1 MRVLVTGATGAVGR
15 RVVARLLARNDSVVA
30 LSRNAGKARALLGSV
45 EVLEADPA
53 VEGAWQDRL
62 GDVDGVVNLAGEK
75 VLQRWS
81 EDARRRIR
89 ESRVRTTE
97 NVARAIA
104 RAGKKAV
111 LVSASAE
118 AYYARKGD
126 EILDE
131 EAPRGE
137 GFLAEVCQAWEAACA
152 PAREAGARVA
162 NARIGIVMDPEEGA
176 LAQMLPPFKMF
187 VGGRAGSGKQWWSWV
202 HRDDMARLLLFALD
216 EPKMSGAFNAVAPEP
231 VTAGEFA
238 KILGKVLGRPAWAP
252 IPAFALK
259 LRFGGAAEI
268 ILDGVRLKPR
278 RLLEAGFQFEHPSL
292 EGALRSLV

>member
-15 RVVARLLARNDSVVA
+15 RLVARLLARKDSVVA
-30 LSRNAGKARALLGSV
+30 LSRNAEKARALLGNV

-62 GDVDGVVNLAGEK
+62 KDVDGVVNLAGEK

-89 ESRVRTTE
+89 DSRVRTTE

-104 RAGKKAV
+104 RAGGKAV

-118 AYYARKGD
+118 AYFARKGD
-126 EILDE
+126 DVLDE
-131 EAPRGE
+131 DSPRGE
-137 GFLAEVCQAWEAACA
+137 GFLSEVCQAWEAACA

-216 EPKMSGAFNAVAPEP
+216 EPKISGAFNAVAPEP

-259 LRFGGAAEI
+259 LRFGGSAEI

-278 RLLEAGFQFEHPSL
+278 RLLEAGFTFEHPTL
-292 EGALRSLV
+292 EEALRSLL